1 MATLT
6 IYPVS
11 GGAPIEMETTDAV
24 ANRVVN
30 QFNRRLSGEAPAS
43 SFRMPVG
50 DGKTARVAIDFSQVL
65 AVVSSD

>member
-6 IYPVS
+6 IYS
-11 GGAPIEMETTDAV
+11 TGGGAPIELETTDAV
-24 ANRVVN
+24 ANRVVA
-30 QFNRRLSGEAPAS
+30 QFNKRLSGEEPAS

-50 DGKTARVAIDFSQVL
+50 DGKTARLAIDFSQVL